1 MLRLFAIIV
10 TNVHELKFKDICVYI
25 KRDDP
30 FAQKLYFKAVLQF
43 DIAWK
48 CI

>member
-1 MLRLFAIIV
+1 MLRTFAIIV
-10 TNVHELKFKDICVYI
+10 TNVHELKFKDICV